1 MFRLALAAVVAL
13 ALLISPSPARAAE
26 PYLEFLDGLRSAGL
40 DEHFEAAYEYLDQI
54 EKRPDLPSDI
64 RDLLSFERGQTLLAN
79 SKRVTSA
86 ELQRRLLNDA
96 EAAFNK
102 FTREHA
108 GHPLAGE
115 ANFQRAQLI
124 LQKSWV
130 EIFAALDPVNAPGR
144 LDLQGRARTFADQ
157 AKDAFATA
165 QKQLKV
171 ELDKYP
177 ASEMTLSDEER
188 SAKRKVE
195 GRYLSAQYEQAMCAY
210 AVAQSYRDPD
220 AETQPQIFKTRV
232 TAAADEFLKFYER
245 YRQQLFGRYA
255 LLMQAKCLEEQDDL
269 RPALAIYDSILKE
282 LEDGDRDIDLLKDKA
297 LRFWLGA
304 MNHPTKKEYAQV
316 EERAAAW
323 MQKHKDRLRTDSGL
337 GIAYELALALKEQAK
352 EPGVTPTRKAQ
363 MLGRAQELANTLA
376 RGSAEFRTRGVLLQR
391 EIAGM
396 RNRTLGPVT
405 SFSEAM
411 NEADTLLPD
420 LKPLLDAYQG
430 AIGEGDAKGI
440 AEKRKALFEHAD
452 RLVRIYDQGLVL
464 ANNDSDPK
472 LVAAARTRLAY
483 AYFLQEK
490 FLEAATVA
498 DYQVQKFGSGVTADA
513 AREAA
518 YIAIAALDV
527 TYRRSPKDD
536 RGFEQEALTRAAD
549 ALLRR
554 WPESER
560 ASDVRLIL
568 GSVQFD
574 NGEYAKAIE
583 EWQKIKPE
591 SGQYGSAEVKT
602 GFADWRL
609 YAQGASKGTAGPGA
623 TELARLKADAVKHLE
638 NGVAVLAKGASGTT
652 PPDDLVLGK
661 LTLAVI
667 RIQDGVYTKQGN
679 IVGARELLTEPPFA
693 VIDAVE
699 VPEGQKRPRDPAS
712 PRSRQMASYAYQQLL
727 KTYIGLKDIDKAQV
741 ARTKLESI
749 AVDGGA
755 EAEALTQIFVDF
767 GRELQNQLKQLQAQG
782 ETVRLAEV
790 RDGFESF
797 LNDIQ
802 KRSEGHD
809 WNTRLWVA
817 ETFASLGESASD
829 NDDAARGYFAKAAES
844 YRQMLDEPAKAP
856 GPDYVAACR
865 LQLARVFVRGKEFQ
879 KAEDSILEVI
889 KQKSSDIGAQL
900 AAADLYRQW
909 GDAGAPDAAKKFQT
923 AVYGQKGP
931 PELWGYNKV
940 GRDVQR
946 QMLQESD
953 EGKRELYNQLRMDAR
968 YREAQALQQLGR
980 LQPTDDDRIT
990 VLNRAAK
997 AVMAVAAAKLP
1008 RPEYERFNALF
1019 QQIQGDLGLVAVEL
1033 SDSGKVVLTDP
1044 KKKKAAPPPAD
1055 VPVTEEGKVPASKA
1069 NVGVIAGM
1077 VVIGLAAVGGILFY
1091 ANQQQKQQL
1100 SRLAALAAGS
1110 GNRGSRRESADS
1122 DS

>member
-1 MFRLALAAVVAL
+1 MLRLALAAVVAL
-13 ALLISPSPARAAE
+13 ALLASPVTSRAAE

-54 EKRPDLPSDI
+54 EKKPDLPKEV
-64 RDLLSFERGQTLLAN
+64 RDLLAFERGQTLLAH

-96 EAAFNK
+96 EAAFNT

-124 LQKSWV
+124 LQKAWV
-130 EIFAALDPVNAPGR
+130 EIFAALDPANAPSR

-177 ASEMTLSDEER
+177 ANEMTLSDEER
-188 SAKRKVE
+188 SVKRKVE
-195 GRYLSAQYEQAMCAY
+195 GRFLSSQYEQAMCAY

-220 AETQPQIFKTRV
+220 ADTQPQIFKTRV
-232 TAAADEFLKFYER
+232 AAAADEFLKFYER

-269 RPALAIYDSILKE
+269 RPALGIYTGILQE

-304 MNHPTKKEYAQV
+304 MNHPTQKEYTQV
-316 EERAAAW
+316 EERATAW
-323 MQKHKDRLRTDSGL
+323 MQKHKDRVRTDSGL
-337 GIAYELALALKEQAK
+337 GIAYELAIALKELSK
-352 EPGVTPTRKAQ
+352 ERDVTPTRKATL
-363 MLGRAQELANTLA
+363 LGRAQELANTLA

-396 RNRTLGPVT
+396 RNRSVGPIS

-420 LKPLLDAYQG
+420 IKPLLDAYQW
-430 AIGEGDAKGI
+430 AIGEGDAKAI

-464 ANNDSDPK
+464 ADSAADPK

-490 FLEAATVA
+490 YLEAATVA
-498 DYQVQKFGSGVTADA
+498 DYQVQKYGSGATSDA

-536 RGFEQEALTRAAD
+536 RQFEQEALTRAAD
-549 ALLRR
+549 ALLSR

-583 EWQKIKPE
+583 EWQKIKPD

-609 YAQGASKGTAGPGA
+609 YAQVASKAAGGPGA
-623 TELARLKADAVKHLE
+623 SELARLKSEAVKHLE
-638 NGVAVLAKGASGTT
+638 NGIAVLAKGASGTL

-661 LTLAVI
+661 LTLAAI

-679 IVGARELLTEPPFA
+679 IPGARELLTEPPFA
-693 VIDAVE
+693 VIDSVE
-699 VPEGQKRPRDPAS
+699 VPDGQKRPRDPAS

-741 ARTKLESI
+741 ARERLESI
-749 AVDGGA
+749 AGDGD
-755 EAEALTQIFVDF
+755 AEALTQIFVEF

-844 YRQMLDEPAKAP
+844 YRQMLDQPGKAP
-856 GPDYVAACR
+856 GPEYVASCR
-865 LQLARVFVRGKEFQ
+865 LQLARVYVRGKEFQ
-879 KAEDSILEVI
+879 KAEDAILEVI
-889 KQKSSDIGAQL
+889 KQKSGDVAAQV

-909 GDAGAPDAAKKFQT
+909 GEAGAPDAAKKFQT
-923 AVYGQKGP
+923 AAYGQKGP
-931 PELWGYNKV
+931 LELWGYNRV
-940 GRDVQR
+940 GRDIQR
-946 QMLQESD
+946 QMLQEQD
-953 EGKRELYNQLRMDAR
+953 ETKRELYNQVRMNAR
-968 YREAQALQQLGR
+968 YQEAQALRALGV
-980 LQPTDDDRIT
+980 LQPTDDERIT
-990 VLNRAAK
+990 ILNRAAK
-997 AVMAVAAAKLP
+997 AVMAVSGGKLP

-1019 QQIQGDLGLVAVEL
+1019 QQIQTDLGLVAVEL

-1044 KKKKAAPPPAD
+1044 KKKKAAPPPAE
-1055 VPVTEEGKVPASKA
+1055 VPVAADGTIPSSKA

-1077 VVIGLAAVGGILFY
+1077 VVVGLVAVGGILFY
-1091 ANQQQKQQL
+1091 ANQQQKKQL

-1110 GNRGSRRESADS
+1110 GGRGGRSGSPDS